1 MNQNPKVSIKNVV
14 NKFVDKWKI
23 GVINMV
29 SINAINGAGN
39 QYQQLNQ
46 VNAIKPETKQEL
58 QALGINSQ
66 NIKTET
72 QAQGPQN
79 VQDMAATQQVGKA
92 EDSQQTQAFAGGQAG
107 AIQGQQPFQMANE
120 ITAQLNRLKLGL
132 I

>member
-1 MNQNPKVSIKNVV
+1 
-14 NKFVDKWKI
+14 
-23 GVINMV
+23 MV
-29 SINAINGAGN
+29 SISAINGASN
-39 QYQQLNQ
+39 QYQQYNQ

-72 QAQGPQN
+72 QAQQIIEQFKELQNVQNQLKVQGPQN
-79 VQDMAATQQVGKA
+79 VQDLNATQQIGKA

-107 AIQGQQPFQMANE
+107 AIQGQQPFQMAND

>member
-1 MNQNPKVSIKNVV
+1 
-14 NKFVDKWKI
+14 
-23 GVINMV
+23 MV
-29 SINAINGAGN
+29 SINAINGAAS
-39 QYQQLNQ
+39 QYQQMNQ

-72 QAQGPQN
+72 QAQQIIKEFKELQNVQNQMQVQGPQN
-79 VQDMAATQQVGKA
+79 VQDIRATQQVGKV